1 MPTAVLLVA
10 THHRPKLLEQC
21 ILHAK
26 RFVVPEGWQFSITVG
41 VNRRDLGV
49 QVAHRL
55 GAQIAFANGTVVT
68 DKFSAALRDAPPA
81 DLYLMTG
88 DDDFHS
94 PLRLQE
100 TVRLWEQGHQWISI
114 GCSWYVN
121 AATRRVARWEGRCNS
136 RMGTFYAFDGE
147 LLRSRGWP
155 KARKGADYELVK
167 HLGLDNQMPASL
179 PPEVGWTSMCCQH
192 GKNLGK
198 RKPFPARYQTV
209 THGPFWVTGYDVAD
223 MPKALQE
230 VVRVLT

>member
-26 RFVVPEGWQFSITVG
+26 RFLVPEGWQFSITVG
-41 VNRRDLGV
+41 VNQSDAGLE
-49 QVAHRL
+49 VARRL
-55 GAQIAFANGTVVT
+55 GAQIAIAKDTLVT
-68 DKFSAALRDAPPA
+68 DKFAAALRDAPPA

-100 TVRLWEQGHQWISI
+100 SIRLWEQGHQWISV
-114 GCSWYVN
+114 GCSWYYNVV
-121 AATRRVARWEGRCNS
+121 TGSVARWEGQDNS

-147 LLRSRGWP
+147 LLRKHGWP
-155 KARKGADYELVK
+155 RARKSADHALVR
-167 HLGLDNQMPASL
+167 HLGLVDRTPASL
-179 PPEVGWTSMCCQH
+179 PPEIGWTSMCCQH

-198 RKPFPARYQTV
+198 RKPFPARFRTV
-209 THGPFWVTGYDVAD
+209 THGSFLVTGYDAAD
-223 MPKALQE
+223 MPKALQD
-230 VVRVLT
+230 VIRVLT